1 MKKIFALSTAAVLA
15 ASPAVAAP
23 YLEVE
28 SNSGFSD
35 GDYNSTLIETHVG
48 YESPL
53 GEDAS
58 WFIQGGP
65 AFGFIPD
72 EDSTQYVSGKVGVS
86 VDLTEDL
93 TGYGEVSAI
102 TADEFDFDEIEVG
115 VKAGLKYTF

>member
-1 MKKIFALSTAAVLA
+1 MKKFIAIASATVLA
-15 ASPAVAAP
+15 STPALAAP
-23 YLEVE
+23 YVNVE

-35 GDYNSTLIETHVG
+35 GDHSSTLLEAHVG

-58 WFIQGGP
+58 WYIQGGP

-72 EDSTQYVSGKVGVS
+72 EDSEQYVSGKVGVS

-102 TADEFDFDEIEVG
+102 TADDADFEEIDFG
-115 VKAGLKYTF
+115 LKAGLKYTF